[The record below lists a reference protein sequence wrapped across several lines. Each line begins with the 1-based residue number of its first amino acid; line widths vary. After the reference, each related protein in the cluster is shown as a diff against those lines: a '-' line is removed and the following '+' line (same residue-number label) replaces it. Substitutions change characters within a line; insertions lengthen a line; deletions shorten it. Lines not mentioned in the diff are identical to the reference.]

1 MLFYVFP
8 SHTHF
13 VILFSQELDDSI
25 IPVPIPLSSE
35 HIAIDGIYLLEN
47 GVDCLIY
54 VGEDVQ
60 PKILQQ
66 MFGISSTEEIPNQ
79 VLP

>member
-1 MLFYVFP
+1 MLN
-8 SHTHF
+8 
-13 VILFSQELDDSI
+13 SQELDDSI

-54 VGEDVQ
+54 VGENVQ
-60 PKILQQ
+60 PNILQQ
-66 MFGISSTEEIPNQ
+66 LFATSSLDEISNQ
-79 VLP
+79 VLN

>member
-1 MLFYVFP
+1 MLN
-8 SHTHF
+8 
-13 VILFSQELDDSI
+13 SQELDDSI

-54 VGEDVQ
+54 IGDNVQ
-60 PKILQQ
+60 SNILEQL
-66 MFGISSTEEIPNQ
+66 FGISSVEEISNQ
-79 VLP
+79 VLN